1 MIRLFDTFDG
11 KVRFEHALS
20 IANAYLRCG
29 DETTAWEAVRANWA
43 DRAPVD
49 RAQTAPLVLFIEV
62 ALANLVTR
70 DRAIQLVHLPR
81 TTYLTT

>member
-1 MIRLFDTFDG
+1 MTFPPPITT
-11 KVRFEHALS
+11 S
-20 IANAYLRCG
+20 SAYLRCG
-29 DETTAWEAVRANWA
+29 DETTAWEGVRANWA

-49 RAQTAPLVLFIEV
+49 RAQTAPLVLFIDM